1 MWDAYWEHA
10 QILTYCSGTT
20 AAAVT
25 VGWASLRGTC
35 ALEITAQSPN
45 GGRNIWAPKPTGS
58 HWILVPSSTSWSYFN
73 QPTKQTNH
81 KCVSSWYTGVLL
93 LSMRQ
98 YKHWKTNQKKSKY
111 QDRPDFIPNI
121 LSWLLEKTVTL
132 NISQRAVI
140 RTMFVLSVCC
150 ILQHLYSKCSTCI
163 MI

>member
-58 HWILVPSSTSWSYFN
+58 HWILVPSSTSRSYFN
-73 QPTKQTNH
+73 QPTNQPNKPQVCIFLIHWGVTSQHETIQTLKN
-81 KCVSSWYTGVLL
+81 KPKEIQVSGQTWF
-93 LSMRQ
+93 
-98 YKHWKTNQKKSKY
+98 HSKY
-111 QDRPDFIPNI
+111 SFLATGEDSDFEHITKSSYKNHVCIVSLLHIATSI
-121 LSWLLEKTVTL
+121 L
-132 NISQRAVI
+132 
-140 RTMFVLSVCC
+140 
-150 ILQHLYSKCSTCI
+150 
-163 MI
+163 